1 MLSFALTICFCNIF
15 HVIGRRK
22 GGKKERRK
30 EGKKLAKHPPDS
42 NYEGNGNNRL

>member
-22 GGKKERRK
+22 

-42 NYEGNGNNRL
+42 NYEGDGNNRF